1 MTYTARD
8 VALERNGTLRTVKF
22 KVWVSRCQVA
32 AGFQLLAPFIYSNP
46 FFGIFWV
53 WLGRTSVISNISLFE
68 DENPDFQPTFC
79 CCSLG
84 AQDVPASHIDY
95 QPWNRITRNERKI
108 CTMELSKIWKWKRL
122 HQICSPCCVLRHH
135 HSSTNQTQSDPSV
148 KDTMSVTRSTRCF
161 LIWSGLHRIN
171 TDMRTNAKHVT
182 STNLQQCP
190 KYSYS
195 IPTSQT
201 FQHLSSA
208 KATANVI
215 IVSCYWTVGI
225 LGCYGDAI
233 KS

>member
-1 MTYTARD
+1 MTYTTRD

-108 CTMELSKIWKWKRL
+108 CTTSNLLTLLRATS
-122 HQICSPCCVLRHH
+122 SPQFHKSNTIGSFSQRYHVRH
-135 HSSTNQTQSDPSV
+135 
-148 KDTMSVTRSTRCF
+148 
-161 LIWSGLHRIN
+161 
-171 TDMRTNAKHVT
+171 
-182 STNLQQCP
+182 
-190 KYSYS
+190 
-195 IPTSQT
+195 
-201 FQHLSSA
+201 
-208 KATANVI
+208 
-215 IVSCYWTVGI
+215 
-225 LGCYGDAI
+225 AI
-233 KS
+233 H